1 MLNIAVCCVCTSQW
15 SLTKASV
22 WKLSDLGTR
31 GASDKWRKSVKS
43 MPHSLVYIGFD
54 RHPFQMTQHS
64 FKRVKNEL
72 YCHVW
77 FKTKHAETAKHRD
90 VENGQNRWYLHT
102 QMVPYGF
109 GCHYLVSHVYIK
121 QNECWIWS
129 LVSPYINVSHVYIKQ
144 NKCWIWPL
152 VSPPVNAS

>member
-1 MLNIAVCCVCTSQW
+1 MCVLLNDRWQRQVCENCF
-15 SLTKASV
+15 
-22 WKLSDLGTR
+22 DLGTH
-31 GASDKWRKSVKS
+31 GALDKWRKSVKS

-54 RHPFQMTQHS
+54 RHPSQMTQHW

-102 QMVPYGF
+102 PMVPYGL
-109 GCHYLVSHVYIK
+109 GCHYLVKSCETHDKCLLTANAASPPYT
-121 QNECWIWS
+121 CR
-129 LVSPYINVSHVYIKQ
+129 SPYAEKETSLP
-144 NKCWIWPL
+144 WWD
-152 VSPPVNAS
+152 SASFDFYQKDLF